1 MDKAHYIIFHPDK
14 ARQAINAKAT
24 VIENGQVN
32 TTWEGKIC
40 VDSIDNGNE
49 DPFVFSDP
57 WLYSYCHATQLR
69 RTPREDGIYLQK
81 ESVIFFASGDCANKA
96 HLTIDTVFVIE
107 NALRWTKK
115 PKLALPIKFRGINEG
130 SPLWKRH
137 LRFPFSGQHASVTHT
152 YEARHYTDQET
163 EVEDPFSFLPIGK
176 DGKRVTIPFSELT
189 TELVAKINKKIRGK
203 YPVLLSCY
211 EKQQIYQLIE
221 TKAVTKVI
229 GNINCDLKPIDK
241 EDPKCEKCGT

>member
-69 RTPREDGIYLQK
+69 RNPRKNGSYLQPMSK
-81 ESVIFFASGDCANKA
+81 IFFVSGDCANNNL
-96 HLTIDTVFVIE
+96 LTIDTLFLSTNQYTVLSYRILD
-107 NALRWTKK
+107 NTDNDTWTRFDKTNK
-115 PKLALPIKFRGINEG
+115 TEKLNRRTEQIMQDIKGFISRNEI
-130 SPLWKRH
+130 
-137 LRFPFSGQHASVTHT
+137 V
-152 YEARHYTDQET
+152 
-163 EVEDPFSFLPIGK
+163 
-176 DGKRVTIPFSELT
+176 
-189 TELVAKINKKIRGK
+189 
-203 YPVLLSCY
+203 
-211 EKQQIYQLIE
+211 
-221 TKAVTKVI
+221 
-229 GNINCDLKPIDK
+229 
-241 EDPKCEKCGT
+241 

>member
-1 MDKAHYIIFHPDK
+1 MDQAHYIIFHPDK

-32 TTWEGKIC
+32 TTWEGKLC

-115 PKLALPIKFRGINEG
+115 PKLALPKKYRGINKN
-130 SPLWKRH
+130 SPLWNR
-137 LRFPFSGQHASVTHT
+137 LRFPFCGQHASVTHAF
-152 YEARHYTDQET
+152 EARHYTNQDT
-163 EVEDPFSFLPIGK
+163 EVEDPFSYLPI
-176 DGKRVTIPFSELT
+176 DEDSDRVTIPFGELT
-189 TELVAKINKKIRGK
+189 KELVAKINKKIRGK

-229 GNINCDLKPIDK
+229 GNINCDLKPI
-241 EDPKCEKCGT
+241 EKKGTE